1 MWYNGGMERERLF
14 SVLPM
19 SQRFSLEGGEVYH
32 GSIKISNPA
41 KSAGDFSYLV
51 TVTPYSVVGNNYEA
65 DLTTQ
70 NLYTDL
76 ANWITLEN
84 PTGTISPNEVA
95 TINFTIT
102 VPEEVHGGGQYATIM
117 VSSDPAVEEVEG
129 IQVANRFQL
138 ASIIYADVSGE
149 IKRDGEVTTNEIP
162 EFSFGAPL
170 TLGATIENRGNMH
183 QDAYFKIIVTNAMTG
198 EVIIDQEGSKE
209 SSVVSSEDGGGDEE
223 AVSAIYK
230 ELIMP
235 ESTRYT
241 THEINNLPL
250 VGVVKVN
257 QTVYFNDV
265 PYTAEKELLICPA
278 WLIFIAFFILAAV
291 IIGVVTGI
299 RHRRKKKS
307 RLANA

>member
-1 MWYNGGMERERLF
+1 MDRERLF

-19 SQRFSLEGGEVYH
+19 SQRVSLEGGEVYH

-41 KSAGDFSYLV
+41 KSVADFNYLV

-117 VSSDPAVEEVEG
+117 VSSDPEVEAAEG

-149 IKRDGEVTTNEIP
+149 IRRDGEVTTNEIP
-162 EFSFGAPL
+162 DFSFGAPL

-183 QDAYFKIIVTNAMTG
+183 QDAYFDITVTNSLTG
-198 EVIIDQEGSKE
+198 EVISVQEAE
-209 SSVVSSEDGGGDEE
+209 DEDAATRDEDATSS
-223 AVSAIYK
+223 AVFK

-241 THEINNLPL
+241 THEIDNLPL
-250 VGVVKVN
+250 VGVVRVN
-257 QTVYFNDV
+257 QTIYFNDV
-265 PYTAEKELLICPA
+265 PYTAEKELLICPG
-278 WLIFIAFFILAAV
+278 WLIFIIFFAV
-291 IIGVVTGI
+291 ASIIIGVIAGL
-299 RHRRKKKS
+299 RHRRKK
-307 RLANA
+307 RANRV